1 MSGSFR
7 YTLALGLL
15 IAVSPATAQTKAQ
28 SEPATQSAAKPFG
41 DLAGA
46 LGLPG
51 HIILET
57 RLRNEYADQEGLEDA
72 NALTFAA
79 RFGYEVEPVS
89 QLSFLVEG
97 EWIEQIT
104 DDFTDTVRI
113 VPGRPVIADP
123 EDIQLNRIQ
132 VRYAID
138 KKSAVTLGRQ
148 RIVYDDARFIGN
160 VIFRQNEQTYDA
172 VSLDWATADNVRFRY
187 AYLDRVNRIFGGE
200 SPMGEFQSDS
210 HISQVDLNA
219 GDFGAF
225 SLFVNALDFSNSPLN
240 SQLTYGIRWNR
251 TFTADGWRLRLDLD
265 GARQEDYRDNSAD
278 FDVYYGKAKASL
290 GRGAVDVAVA
300 GEWLQG
306 DGGFA
311 FQTPLATLHAF
322 QGFADVF
329 LRTPAE
335 GLRDFN
341 VGLNWKTPNPP
352 VGKSFSLLTRGH
364 VFTDDSGADLF
375 GREFDALAR
384 LGLNDW
390 IALEFRS
397 AWFDGRDPRFPDK
410 TRIWIAAE
418 TKF

>member
-1 MSGSFR
+1 MSRSIGNL
-7 YTLALGLL
+7 LAAGIL
-15 IAVSPATAQTKAQ
+15 IAASSATAQT
-28 SEPATQSAAKPFG
+28 SPALASDTQSVGPIAK
-41 DLAGA
+41 A

-89 QLSFLVEG
+89 RLSFLVEG
-97 EWIEQIT
+97 EWIEQLT
-104 DDFTDTVRI
+104 NNYTDTVRI

-123 EDIQLNRIQ
+123 EDIQLNRFQ
-132 VRYAID
+132 VRYAFD
-138 KKSAVTLGRQ
+138 EKSAVTIGRQ
-148 RIVYDDARFIGN
+148 RIVFDDARFVGN

-172 VSLDWATADNVRFRY
+172 ASVDWAASDHVRVRY

-200 SPMGEFQSDS
+200 SAMGEFQSDS
-210 HISQVDLNA
+210 HVSQVDLTNA
-219 GDFGAF
+219 DLGAL
-225 SLFVNALDFSNSPLN
+225 SLFVNALDFSNSPIN
-240 SQLTYGIRWNR
+240 SQFTYGFRWNR
-251 TFTADGWRLRLDLD
+251 TFKANDWRMRVDFD
-265 GARQEDYRDNSAD
+265 AARQEDYRANTAD
-278 FDVYYGKAKASL
+278 YDVYYGKAKASI

-341 VGLNWKTPNPP
+341 LGLTWKASNPP

-364 VFTDDSGADLF
+364 IFTDDSGSVLF

-390 IALEFRS
+390 LTLEFRS
-397 AWFDGRDPRFPDK
+397 AWFDGRDPRFPNK
-410 TRIWIAAE
+410 TRIWLAVE

>member
-1 MSGSFR
+1 MSGSFG
-7 YTLALGLL
+7 YCLAAGIL
-15 IAVSPATAQTKAQ
+15 IVASPATAQSQ
-28 SEPATQSAAKPFG
+28 PAPAPADEARPFS
-41 DLAGA
+41 DIAGA

-57 RLRNEYADQEGLEDA
+57 RLRNEYVDQDGLEDA

-89 QLSFLVEG
+89 RLSFLVEG
-97 EWIEQIT
+97 EWIEQLT
-104 DDFTDTVRI
+104 DNFTDTVRI

-123 EDIQLNRIQ
+123 EDIQLNRFQ
-132 VRYAID
+132 VRYAFD
-138 KKSAVTLGRQ
+138 EKSAVTLGRQ

-172 VSLDWATADNVRFRY
+172 VSLDWAATDNVRVRY

-200 SPMGEFQSDS
+200 SPVGEFQSDS
-210 HISQVDLNA
+210 HISQVDLKA
-219 GDFGAF
+219 GDLGAL
-225 SLFVNALDFSNSPLN
+225 SLFVNALDFTNSPIN
-240 SQLTYGIRWNR
+240 SQLTYGFRWNR
-251 TFTADGWRLRLDLD
+251 TFKANDWRIRVDLD
-265 GARQEDYRDNSAD
+265 GARQQDYRANTAD
-278 FDVYYGKAKASL
+278 FEVYYGKAKASV

-306 DGGFA
+306 DGSFA

-329 LRTPAE
+329 LRTPEE
-335 GLRDFN
+335 GLRDLN
-341 VGLNWKTPNPP
+341 LGLTWKVANPP
-352 VGKSFSLLTRGH
+352 LGKSLSLLTRGH
-364 VFTDDSGADLF
+364 IFTDDAGTDLF
-375 GREFDALAR
+375 GHEFDALAR

-390 IALEFRS
+390 ITFEFRS

-410 TRIWIAAE
+410 TRIWLAVE

>member
-1 MSGSFR
+1 MSGSFG
-7 YTLALGLL
+7 YCLAAGIL
-15 IAVSPATAQTKAQ
+15 IVASPATAQSQ
-28 SEPATQSAAKPFG
+28 PAPTPADEARPFS
-41 DLAGA
+41 DIAGA

-57 RLRNEYADQEGLEDA
+57 RLRNEYVDQDGLEDA

-89 QLSFLVEG
+89 RLSFLVEG
-97 EWIEQIT
+97 EWIEQLT
-104 DDFTDTVRI
+104 DNFTDTVRI
-113 VPGRPVIADP
+113 VPGRPVIADS
-123 EDIQLNRIQ
+123 EDIQLNRFQ
-132 VRYAID
+132 VRYAFD
-138 KKSAVTLGRQ
+138 EKSAVTLGRQ
-148 RIVYDDARFIGN
+148 RIVFDDARFVGN

-172 VSLDWATADNVRFRY
+172 ASVDWAASDHVRVRY
-187 AYLDRVNRIFGGE
+187 AYIDRVNRIFGGE
-200 SPMGEFQSDS
+200 SAMGEFQSDS
-210 HISQVDLNA
+210 HVSQVDLTNA
-219 GDFGAF
+219 DLGAL
-225 SLFVNALDFSNSPLN
+225 SLFVNALDFSNSPAN
-240 SQLTYGIRWNR
+240 SQLTYGFRWNR
-251 TFTADGWRLRLDLD
+251 TFKADGWRMRFDLD
-265 GARQEDYRDNSAD
+265 GARQQDYRANTAD
-278 FDVYYGKAKASL
+278 FDVYYGKAKASV

-341 VGLNWKTPNPP
+341 LGLTWKAPNPP

-375 GREFDALAR
+375 GHEFDALAR

-390 IALEFRS
+390 ITFEFRS
-397 AWFDGRDPRFPDK
+397 AWFDARDPRFPDK
-410 TRIWIAAE
+410 TRIWLAIE